1 MKIPALQ
8 SLFNKVKE
16 KETSTQVFSC
26 EYCEIFKNTNFE
38 DYLRTAASVLPRF
51 HDLTNISYMLRVY
64 FKEIYIF

>member
-26 EYCEIFKNTNFE
+26 EYCEILKNTLFKQHQ
-38 DYLRTAASVLPRF
+38 RIQIAHVVASILLVS
-51 HDLTNISYMLRVY
+51 TT
-64 FKEIYIF
+64 